1 MSREP
6 KANPQHGRKANQK
19 MKPYLVMEYLMRHTD
34 ENHAESADNIAA
46 YLQEL
51 GIDAERRSIYRDI
64 EEINK
69 ALWLLENEDDDA
81 DIFAAEEAIETDK
94 NDGEKFI
101 VYDRHLKGFRVVR
114 RKYELSDIR
123 LMAECIYASRYISQ
137 SEAERLV
144 DIIKGFVSEEQSREI
159 RTDALVTAR
168 QRTLNK
174 STLRNVS
181 TIYDAMSKMIEGE
194 KHVPEKISFQYL
206 KYTIDD
212 LEKQTERRKGAK
224 YIVSPYKLIINDGNY
239 YLLAF
244 DDNSQ
249 QIRTYRVDRMK
260 AINRLGTPR
269 EGAEAFA
276 AIDMKTYTQR
286 TFSMFGGERERVSIR
301 FVSSLLDTA
310 VERFGRYNVSY
321 SRSDDHHF
329 NVSADVEISDQFFG
343 WLCGFGTK
351 AKLFSP
357 YTVVN
362 DFTSYLERIQNKYK
376 GE

>member
-69 ALWLLENEDDDA
+69 ALWLLENEDDA
-81 DIFAAEEAIETDK
+81 DIFAAEEAIETDE
-94 NDGEKFI
+94 NDSEKFI

-194 KHVPEKISFQYL
+194 KHIPEKISFQYL

-260 AINRLGTPR
+260 AINRLGAPR
-269 EGAEAFA
+269 DGAEAFA

-329 NVSADVEISDQFFG
+329 TVSADVEISDQFFG

-357 YTVVN
+357 STVVN

>member
-69 ALWLLENEDDDA
+69 ALWLLENEDDA
-81 DIFAAEEAIETDK
+81 DIFAAEEAIETDE
-94 NDGEKFI
+94 NDSEKFI

-194 KHVPEKISFQYL
+194 KHIPEKISFQYL

-244 DDNSQ
+244 DENSQ

-276 AIDMKTYTQR
+276 AIDMKTHTQR

-329 NVSADVEISDQFFG
+329 TVSADVEISDQFFG